1 MPSIDLA
8 RKINITE
15 RIVRYR
21 IKELVRKQIILA
33 FSIQLNQ
40 QAINYD
46 YYKIMFYLKN
56 MDSEQEIRFIEFCKN
71 QGNILYYIKSLGPWE
86 LELEIEAKDHKELNH
101 ILHQIRSNFGDIIR
115 NIQTNL
121 IIEEHKGE
129 YNTL

>member
-1 MPSIDLA
+1 MSRIIFGFAEEKLDEIDYKILRILATNSRMPSIDLA

-46 YYKIMFYLKN
+46 YYKVMFYLKN
-56 MDSEQEIRFIEFCKN
+56 MDSEQEMR
-71 QGNILYYIKSLGPWE
+71 
-86 LELEIEAKDHKELNH
+86 
-101 ILHQIRSNFGDIIR
+101 
-115 NIQTNL
+115 
-121 IIEEHKGE
+121 
-129 YNTL
+129 